1 MARCALPENRHL
13 SARARGGFVPQGTP
27 QMSTPASPAAAPPP
41 ARPVPQSALDL
52 EVKDANLIFNS
63 VWGELE
69 QEFGIEGLRFPNEVI
84 WLNGAPG
91 AGKGTQTRFIQKYRS
106 LTAEPI
112 VVSNLLQSPAARKLI
127 DAGMMVG
134 DREVTALLFRA
145 LLNPE
150 NETGVV
156 VDGYPRTK
164 VQVLCLR
171 LLHEKLNAL
180 RNEYLGTPLAS
191 HFRKPMF
198 HIVVLFVDEAESVRR
213 QILRGERA
221 RIHNAEVE
229 ASGVGEMIETRS
241 TDLSEESARNRY
253 RTFKEV
259 TYESLK
265 TLREVFFY
273 HYVNAHGSIDDVR
286 RRIEDELRYQS
297 SLELDQSTY
306 DRISRIPIARELSIH
321 ARQELVNRLDSY
333 NAQHPE
339 LFEQAVALID
349 EKFMPIIRRHTM
361 SGRAHVNSEHPMLA
375 DPTALAMIIDI
386 FADRGYDTVID
397 VRRYEIPARINRE
410 TWEIET
416 REKVVWRFIVN
427 FPGSRIRRGQ

>member
-1 MARCALPENRHL
+1 
-13 SARARGGFVPQGTP
+13 
-27 QMSTPASPAAAPPP
+27 MSTPPSQSEEAPTP
-41 ARPVPQSALDL
+41 RPLPQSALDL

-69 QEFGIEGLRFPNEVI
+69 GEFGVEGLQFPNEVI

-150 NETGVV
+150 TETGVV

-229 ASGVGEMIETRS
+229 ASGVGEVIETRS

-297 SLELDQSTY
+297 SLELDQATY

-339 LFEQAVALID
+339 LFEKAVALID

-397 VRRYEIPARINRE
+397 VRRYEIPARINHE

-416 REKVVWRFIVN
+416 REKIVWRFIVN

>member
-1 MARCALPENRHL
+1 
-13 SARARGGFVPQGTP
+13 
-27 QMSTPASPAAAPPP
+27 MSTPAAPAAEP
-41 ARPVPQSALDL
+41 ASPRPVPQSALDL

-180 RNEYLGTPLAS
+180 RLEYLGTPLAS

-241 TDLSEESARNRY
+241 TDLSEGSARNRY

-297 SLELDQSTY
+297 SLELDQATY

-333 NAQHPE
+333 NADHPD
-339 LFEQAVALID
+339 LFEKAVSLID

-361 SGRAHVNSEHPMLA
+361 SGRAQINSEHPMLE
-375 DPTALAMIIDI
+375 DPAALAMIIDI

-397 VRRYEIPARINRE
+397 VRRYEVPARINPE
-410 TWEIET
+410 TWAIET
-416 REKVVWRFIVN
+416 REKIVWRFTVN

>member
-1 MARCALPENRHL
+1 
-13 SARARGGFVPQGTP
+13 
-27 QMSTPASPAAAPPP
+27 MSTPASPAAAPPP

-297 SLELDQSTY
+297 SLELDQATY

-333 NAQHPE
+333 NAQHHE

-416 REKVVWRFIVN
+416 REKIVWRFTIN

>member
-1 MARCALPENRHL
+1 
-13 SARARGGFVPQGTP
+13 
-27 QMSTPASPAAAPPP
+27 MSTPASPAAAPPP

-180 RNEYLGTPLAS
+180 RNEYLGTPLAL

-221 RIHNAEVE
+221 RLHNAEVE

-297 SLELDQSTY
+297 SLELDQATY

-339 LFEQAVALID
+339 LFEKAVALID

-361 SGRAHVNSEHPMLA
+361 SGRAHVNSEHPVLA
-375 DPTALAMIIDI
+375 DPTALAMIIDV

-397 VRRYEIPARINRE
+397 VRRYEVPARINRE

-416 REKVVWRFIVN
+416 REKIVWRFTIN